1 MTRALDPLPAL
12 PTVAGGLALALLLSA
27 CGGGDEAEQEPDT
40 AAAEADGEEEEQ
52 EQDVELV
59 DPVQLAPDNLC
70 DVLSDDLYDDLLDD
84 DGSRDYDESGNGEY
98 DTDTLESLGKLR
110 QSCMSVAVDIDSTR
124 SYTASYQME
133 ISEGLHADEPMPPL
147 EESDGDPSLDL
158 GEYALAEVDEE
169 GSTVDLTVIDGQV
182 HIKIKYKTDEVVDD
196 GAGDYTGVA
205 YLDEDEM
212 VDRAVR
218 MAEEILAEV
227 DSNR

>member
-1 MTRALDPLPAL
+1 MTRPRDPLPTL

-27 CGGGDEAEQEPDT
+27 CGGGDDAEQEPDT
-40 AAAEADGEEEEQ
+40 AAAEADGEQEEQ

-70 DVLSDDLYDDLLDD
+70 EVLSDDLYDDLLDD
-84 DGSRDYDESGNGEY
+84 AGSRSYDESGNGEY
-98 DTDTLESLGKLR
+98 DPDTLENLGKLR
-110 QSCMSVAVDIDSTR
+110 QSCMSVAVDIDSSR

-133 ISEGLHADEPMPPL
+133 ISEELHAEEPMPPL
-147 EESDGDPSLDL
+147 EEDDADPSLDL
-158 GEYALAEVDEE
+158 GEYALAEVDED
-169 GSTVDLTVIDGQV
+169 GTTVDLTVIDGQV
-182 HIKIKYKTDEVVDD
+182 HVKIKYKTDEVVDD
-196 GAGDYTGVA
+196 GAGDYTGEA
-205 YLDEDEM
+205 YLEEDEM